1 MSWANSIIS
10 VVVFLGDDLYDIT
23 RKTWASK
30 DAEMT
35 QKGLFQEEHHN
46 TTLTD
51 DEELLLHKRS
61 KIRRQ
66 GESSHPDREDNKY
79 SKAKT

>member
-1 MSWANSIIS
+1 
-10 VVVFLGDDLYDIT
+10 
-23 RKTWASK
+23 
-30 DAEMT
+30 MT

-51 DEELLLHKRS
+51 DGELLLHKRS